1 MSTTTTTRAVRL
13 EREFSCAPALIW
25 RCLTD
30 ETELSRWYPQ
40 RAAVDP
46 GVGGVIESE
55 WPGGFVTA
63 EPITAWEPERLLA
76 TRWED
81 PLDPERS
88 LDLSWHLEPTPAGT
102 RVTLT
107 HEGFAEGAEG
117 EGLFDGC
124 ERGWRF
130 QLAGLEHYLNRHRGQ
145 DREMVFL
152 GQPTLLDRPAAWE
165 GLAGAFGFAGDSQPG
180 SPLRFGLP
188 GDRTFEGTCLWT
200 DRPRDV
206 VAIWDGLEAALV
218 RFQVDLPIGPG
229 TPHMVYV
236 FGSFWG
242 PAAALAPSIGEEWGK
257 ALEEVT
263 R

>member
-1 MSTTTTTRAVRL
+1 
-13 EREFSCAPALIW
+13 
-25 RCLTD
+25 
-30 ETELSRWYPQ
+30 
-40 RAAVDP
+40 
-46 GVGGVIESE
+46 
-55 WPGGFVTA
+55 
-63 EPITAWEPERLLA
+63 
-76 TRWED
+76 
-81 PLDPERS
+81 
-88 LDLSWHLEPTPAGT
+88 
-102 RVTLT
+102 
-107 HEGFAEGAEG
+107 
-117 EGLFDGC
+117 
-124 ERGWRF
+124 
-130 QLAGLEHYLNRHRGQ
+130 
-145 DREMVFL
+145 MVFL

-165 GLAGAFGFAGDSQPG
+165 VLAGAFGFAGDSQPG
-180 SPLRFGLP
+180 SRLRFGLP